1 MPAGARLQPRRQ
13 WSWIDGNMIRS
24 RKIAKNK
31 KDRSFPIVGTL
42 MDVIERRQKLRRL
55 DCPYVFHRNGKPI
68 RSFRKAFK
76 AAAKEVG
83 HDGLLPHDMRRSAIR
98 NFRRSGLSESDGMN
112 FRDTERAASIIGT
125 TSSTIGT

>member
-1 MPAGARLQPRRQ
+1 
-13 WSWIDGNMIRS
+13 MIRS